1 MAVADTV
8 YLNLRQA
15 LTISALAETFQTS
28 HMPVREALRR
38 LGAEGA
44 VQLQPNG
51 SAHVPQA
58 LPKALEDINRA
69 RMALEGL
76 AAELAAQRISGPEL
90 TALEE
95 LEARHRA
102 AAETCD
108 VHQMLE
114 RNRDFHFGLYAAAGS
129 PVLLELIES
138 LWLRYGPFK
147 RRLSDHISPQLEQGT
162 HEPFA
167 RGHQEIVAAVRARDP
182 QRAREAVCHDIAGTR
197 RLLET
202 LCAEA

>member
-1 MAVADTV
+1 MPGPFASSELQPVAARVTVADTV

-15 LTISALAETFQTS
+15 LILGRFDPGQALTIGALAETFQTS

-44 VQLQPNG
+44 VQIRPNG

-90 TALEE
+90 AALED

-102 AAETCD
+102 PA
-108 VHQMLE
+108 
-114 RNRDFHFGLYAAAGS
+114 
-129 PVLLELIES
+129 
-138 LWLRYGPFK
+138 
-147 RRLSDHISPQLEQGT
+147 
-162 HEPFA
+162 
-167 RGHQEIVAAVRARDP
+167 
-182 QRAREAVCHDIAGTR
+182 
-197 RLLET
+197 
-202 LCAEA
+202 